1 MKKSNVNLP
10 DTNTI
15 IRYLVKDDV
24 NQYLAAEVFFT
35 KVLTG
40 EEKAI
45 ISECVIVE
53 SIYILT
59 RIYKVPRTEASASLI
74 DLLHYKGIQNRD
86 NNELIAALNL
96 FSEKNLDIM
105 DCILCARAKKSD
117 YTLFTF
123 DKDLKKY
130 WINKPGTVII

>member
-15 IRYLVKDDV
+15 IRYLIKDDES
-24 NQYLAAEVFFT
+24 QYLIAEAFFT

-40 EEKAI
+40 EERALI
-45 ISECVIVE
+45 LESVIVE
-53 SIYILT
+53 CIYILT
-59 RIYKVPRTEASASLI
+59 KIYKVPKGEASKSLV

-86 NNELIAALNL
+86 RNEFIAALNL
-96 FSEKNLDIM
+96 FSEKNLDIV

-117 YTLFTF
+117 YLLFTF
-123 DKDLKKY
+123 DKDLKK
-130 WINKPGTVII
+130 IRGK